1 MFTFY
6 YNPRLKPWITKAYRI
21 LALAKVHYT
30 QSFTNDTG
38 IIYLRTIFTNP
49 KGKQSKIEEK
59 PSVAISA
66 TDEVIATQ
74 GTMQ

>member
-1 MFTFY
+1 
-6 YNPRLKPWITKAYRI
+6 

-38 IIYLRTIFTNP
+38 IIHLRTIFTNP